1 MFLRILLR
9 VLGVLMAIASRTSER
24 FRAQLSRDLAV
35 EICTDDG
42 VAHHYEFRNRRV
54 RSRPGVAKN
63 PACSLRFATSR
74 QGVSCL
80 IRRAGPQRL
89 MSGLLDGS
97 ISVDGNIQ
105 LLLWFQGLPHAI
117 VPITPVPHLPS
128 TPPGAY
134 VAPDPSS
141 TVAGR
146 IIREPSVTELDPS
159 WEAAVRQRQKIVLIR
174 AADRQPHLPF

>member
-1 MFLRILLR
+1 
-9 VLGVLMAIASRTSER
+9 
-24 FRAQLSRDLAV
+24 
-35 EICTDDG
+35 
-42 VAHHYEFRNRRV
+42 
-54 RSRPGVAKN
+54 
-63 PACSLRFATSR
+63 
-74 QGVSCL
+74 
-80 IRRAGPQRL
+80 
-89 MSGLLDGS
+89 
-97 ISVDGNIQ
+97 

-146 IIREPSVTELDPS
+146 IIREPSATELDPS

-174 AADRQPHLPF
+174 AAARQPHLPF